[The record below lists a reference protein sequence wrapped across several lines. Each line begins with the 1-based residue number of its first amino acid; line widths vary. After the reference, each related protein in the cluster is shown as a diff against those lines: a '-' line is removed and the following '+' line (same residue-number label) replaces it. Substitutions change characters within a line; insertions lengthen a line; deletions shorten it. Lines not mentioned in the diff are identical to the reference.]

1 MNFLA
6 HLHLS
11 PNLAEVRVF
20 NFTADGFKGRAW
32 REHSSAAQRLGVDL
46 HRHIDDFAD
55 AHELSK
61 SAKQL
66 LHPHV
71 GKYAGVALDLLGDYF
86 LHKHWA
92 WAQTLKGS
100 GSPTAADFIGQCL
113 DDIGRH
119 QHLLKGRASRMAP
132 FLLRENWLMSYET
145 LDGLRAAASG
155 ISHRHPGGDGLASY
169 FANGLE
175 VDLDLFEPWFLAMYE
190 ELVKSAT
197 KFWEEH
203 PDWGQLHSGNTL

>member
-1 MNFLA
+1 LNFLA

-11 PNLAEVRVF
+11 PNLPEVRVF

-32 REHSSAAQRLGVDL
+32 RERSTAAQRLGVDL
-46 HRHIDDFAD
+46 HRHIDEFAD

-61 SAKQL
+61 RAKQL

-86 LHKHWA
+86 LHRHWS
-92 WAQTLKGS
+92 WAQTQMDRDDR
-100 GSPTAADFIGQCL
+100 TADHFIGQCL
-113 DDIGRH
+113 DEIAGNQD
-119 QHLLKGRASRMAP
+119 LLKGRASRMAP

-145 LDGLRAAASG
+145 LDGLRAAASV

-169 FANGLE
+169 FTKGLE
-175 VDLDLFEPWFLAMYE
+175 GDLNLFEPWFLGMYE
-190 ELVKSAT
+190 ELAKSAT
-197 KFWEEH
+197 VFWSEH
-203 PDWGQLHSGNTL
+203 PDWEQLQEGNV

>member
-11 PNLAEVRVF
+11 PNLPEVRVF

-32 REHSSAAQRLGVDL
+32 RERSTAAQRLGVDL
-46 HRHIDDFAD
+46 HRHIDEFAD

-61 SAKQL
+61 RAKQL
-66 LHPHV
+66 LHPYV

-86 LHKHWA
+86 LHKHWS
-92 WAQTLKGS
+92 WAQAQMGRDDR
-100 GSPTAADFIGQCL
+100 TADHFIGQCL
-113 DDIGRH
+113 DEISGNQD
-119 QHLLKGRASRMAP
+119 LLKGRASRMAP

-145 LDGLRAAASG
+145 LDGLRAAAAG

-169 FANGLE
+169 FAKGLE
-175 VDLDLFEPWFLAMYE
+175 GDLNLFEPWFLGMYE
-190 ELVKSAT
+190 ELAKSAT
-197 KFWEEH
+197 VFWSEH
-203 PDWGQLHSGNTL
+203 PDWEQLQEGNV

>member
-1 MNFLA
+1 LNFLA

-11 PNLAEVRVF
+11 PNLPEVRVF

-32 REHSSAAQRLGVDL
+32 RERSTAAQRLGVDL
-46 HRHIDDFAD
+46 HRHIDEFAD

-61 SAKQL
+61 RAKQL

-86 LHKHWA
+86 LHKHWS
-92 WAQTLKGS
+92 WAQAQMGRDDR
-100 GSPTAADFIGQCL
+100 TADHFIGQCL
-113 DDIGRH
+113 DEISGNQD
-119 QHLLKGRASRMAP
+119 LLKGRASRMAP

-145 LDGLRAAASG
+145 LDGLRAAAAG

-169 FANGLE
+169 FAKGLE
-175 VDLDLFEPWFLAMYE
+175 GDLNLFEPWFLGMYE
-190 ELVKSAT
+190 ELAKSAT
-197 KFWEEH
+197 AFWSEH
-203 PDWGQLHSGNTL
+203 PDWEQLQEGNV